1 MNTLYIL
8 YDDTCPHSLRHREWL
23 AQQGSIVCL
32 RFQPHRAEEVP
43 RRFPGIEAHL
53 TPRDFTTV
61 SDDGQLW
68 TGPAAAVMCLFA
80 LEQYREFAERLAH
93 PTLLPYARTALE
105 LLSRDVLEM
114 KCLLRRSTHAELAE
128 ALRLNSEIVRQH
140 FRLPM
145 PPALPAQ
152 RV

>member
-23 AQQGSIVCL
+23 AKQGSIVCL
-32 RFQPHRAEEVP
+32 RFLPHRAEEVSC
-43 RRFPGIEAHL
+43 RFPGIEVHL

-105 LLSRDVLEM
+105 LLSRDVFEM

-128 ALRLNSEIVRQH
+128 ALRLNSEIARQH